1 MALSLYQR
9 GFNGQLSFGAITV
22 GLYIVSNQYS
32 LLRWRLRGLLYH
44 RQNAI
49 TQLAFGPPPVGGP
62 MRAGQ

>member
-32 LLRWRLRGLLYH
+32 LLRWRLRGLRTTAKTQSPSWPSAR
-44 RQNAI
+44 RQSA
-49 TQLAFGPPPVGGP
+49 A
-62 MRAGQ
+62 R